1 MIGIIVTFL
10 ITVVLAFPLGK
21 YIAKVFNGERTF
33 TDFMK
38 PLERLMSRLR
48 H

>member
-1 MIGIIVTFL
+1 MNTEISGIVASFL
-10 ITVVLAFPLGK
+10 ITILLAFPLGK

-38 PLERLMSRLR
+38 PLERLIY
-48 H
+48 